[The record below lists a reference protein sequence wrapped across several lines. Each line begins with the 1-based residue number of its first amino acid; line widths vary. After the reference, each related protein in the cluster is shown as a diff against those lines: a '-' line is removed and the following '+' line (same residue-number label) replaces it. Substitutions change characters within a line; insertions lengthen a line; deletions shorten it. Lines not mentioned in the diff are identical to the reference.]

1 MTEQT
6 RRAARL
12 IELERLLR
20 RAGSRGLTTR
30 ELAGQLGCSVRTVQ
44 RDLQSLELD
53 LRVPLTIEARRWR
66 ILEAADPLA
75 PLHLNLHEARAILF
89 ALRLFLRYADEQDPD
104 AVSAVDK
111 LGEVLWGPLQ
121 SFVRLTAEQL
131 RRRPSIQDRVDVL
144 RTLTEGWA
152 QTRRVDIEYRHGDE
166 TRTTTI
172 EPYFLE
178 PTATGLA
185 SYVIGRSSA
194 HGNQIRTF
202 KLDRIANARLRDDRF
217 DPPVVD
223 GLLEQL
229 GRSWSGIVL
238 ADDEVRVVIDF
249 SPAVA
254 GRVSETFWHPS
265 QVLTPLE
272 GGGVRLELVLPSI
285 LELLPWVRSW
295 GHDAFVREPASLR
308 DAVAASFARA
318 AAQYASSADSPPA

>member
-6 RRAARL
+6 RRASRL

-20 RAGSRGLTTR
+20 RAGARGLSTR
-30 ELAGQLGCSVRTVQ
+30 ELARELGCSVRTVQ
-44 RDLQSLELD
+44 RDLQSLDVD
-53 LRVPLTIEARRWR
+53 LRVPLTSDGRRWR
-66 ILEAADPLA
+66 IHEAADPLA

-89 ALRLFLRYADEQDPD
+89 ALRLFLRYSDEQDPD
-104 AVSAVDK
+104 AISAVDK

-121 SFVRLTAEQL
+121 SFVRFTGDQL
-131 RRRPSIQDRVDVL
+131 RRRPSLQERTDVL

-152 QTRRVDIEYRHGDE
+152 ETRRVEIEYRHGE
-166 TRTTTI
+166 GTRTTTI
-172 EPYFLE
+172 EPFFLE
-178 PTATGLA
+178 PTASGLA

-194 HGNQIRTF
+194 HGNEVRTF
-202 KLDRIANARLRDDRF
+202 KLDRIANARLRDERF
-217 DPPVVD
+217 DPPDVG

-238 ADDEVRVVIDF
+238 AEDEVRVVIDF

-254 GRVSETFWHPS
+254 GRVTETFWHPT

-272 GGGVRLELVLPSI
+272 GGGVRLELVLPST

-295 GHDAFVREPASLR
+295 GHDAIVREPPSLR
-308 DAVAASFARA
+308 DAVASSFSQA
-318 AAQYASSADSPPA
+318 AANYASSAEPASA